1 MQQKAKKRTIELWS
15 SSLEAYLC
23 KRESDS
29 DVEEFQ
35 LCCDDPDSFN
45 DDYEVCLDAWNG
57 LKRAGT
63 LTGIAAV
70 VGSKLKCDFVILGL

>member
-1 MQQKAKKRTIELWS
+1 MK
-15 SSLEAYLC
+15 
-23 KRESDS
+23 SDF

-45 DDYEVCLDAWNG
+45 DDYGPCLDAWNG

-63 LTGIAAV
+63 LTGIAAA
-70 VGSKLKCDFVILGL
+70 VGSKLKCDFVILRL

>member
-1 MQQKAKKRTIELWS
+1 MNQKANKRTIELWS

-23 KRESDS
+23 KMKSDF
-29 DVEEFQ
+29 DVEDLQ

-45 DDYEVCLDAWNG
+45 DDYGSCLDAWNG

-63 LTGIAAV
+63 LTGVAAV
-70 VGSKLKCDFVILGL
+70 SCH